1 MLISKNKPVE
11 NVEKRIFNQDAPLLV
26 ALGFLALVLQVISG
40 LTEYLGLKEVFIPP
54 LGYNWGR
61 VAAGLVAFSIEYA
74 VLFLVVYIVN
84 AIYDGYLTSSDYSEK
99 VRKSN
104 KVKFGLMA
112 TFLMILVGVS
122 MFLSKNNTRQILSAN
137 PIAAKTED
145 TGKYD
150 QQASTKIAKVEKR
163 YQSDLSKLNKG
174 GGNLQSKYDAKVK
187 ALELDY
193 KNLER
198 KEQRTGNSYMTRKT
212 NVQKDI
218 QRAKEQLADALQG
231 NDNAYAQSVA
241 NLQARRDKDIAK
253 IEDYTT
259 KRKGKVEKR
268 NDTAIDNNIDLNA
281 LISDFIVS
289 YAQFAVLGFLIIS
302 TWICLSLN
310 TAGIRPRVFIKP
322 EMLEGSL
329 VQEAW
334 LLLST
339 SITRPLRNKIRRRLK
354 QIPDLETIEEG
365 AVINVSETGTETKV
379 ISLPSPPSLPKVSGP
394 VPQPVFIPVP
404 MPPETPV
411 SESVSEP
418 VSKEETGAVSDHE
431 TATPKQSEAVVAQ
444 DKSAVSAPS
453 VPTGETVEWKPTETG
468 QQTPVSKPKK
478 QRLIERDTSIQDWKK
493 YATTYYKRIKNSKS
507 ETARERNR
515 NTFNGY
521 RDMLKD
527 VGINIVEHETENR
540 ITFHETA
547 RS

>member
-1 MLISKNKPVE
+1 MLISKNKPE
-11 NVEKRIFNQDAPLLV
+11 QEAEKRIFNQDAPLLV
-26 ALGFLALVLQVISG
+26 ALGILALVLQIISG
-40 LTEYLGLKEVFIPP
+40 FTEYLGLREVFIPP

-84 AIYDGYLTSSDYSEK
+84 AIYDGYLTSTDYSDK

-112 TFLMILVGVS
+112 TLLTILVCVS

-150 QQASTKIAKVEKR
+150 RQASTKIAKIEKR
-163 YQSDLSKLNKG
+163 YKSDLSKLNKG
-174 GGNLQSKYDAKVK
+174 SGNLQSKYDAKVK

-198 KEQRTGNSYMTRKT
+198 KEQRTGKSYMTRKT

-218 QRAKEQLADALQG
+218 QRAKEQLADALQV

-241 NLQARRDKDIAK
+241 SLRSRRDKAISN

-259 KRKGKVEKR
+259 KRKGKIETR
-268 NDTAIDNNIDLNA
+268 NDHAIDQNIDLNA

-339 SITRPLRNKIRRRLK
+339 SITRPLRNSIRRRLK
-354 QIPDLETIEEG
+354 QIPDLESIEEG
-365 AVINVSETGTETKV
+365 AVINVSNHAKV
-379 ISLPSPPSLPKVSGP
+379 IPLPEPPSIPKVSGP
-394 VPQPVFIPVP
+394 VHPPVFIPIP
-404 MPPETPV
+404 MPAETPV
-411 SESVSEP
+411 SKP
-418 VSKEETGAVSDHE
+418 VSQAETGAVSDPE
-431 TATPKQSEAVVAQ
+431 TTAPKQAETVVAQ
-444 DKSAVSAPS
+444 DKSSVSAPS
-453 VPTGETVEWKPTETG
+453 VPTGETVEWKPKETAPKP
-468 QQTPVSKPKK
+468 TVSKPQK

-493 YATTYYKRIKNSKS
+493 YATTYYKRIRNSKS
-507 ETARERNR
+507 ETARDRNR
-515 NTFNGY
+515 NTFQGY
-521 RDMLKD
+521 RDMLQE